1 MRSYKQFCG
10 LARALDVIGERWTL
24 LIVRELLD
32 GPKGYNDL
40 LSGLPGMATNLLA
53 DRLRSLTDAGV
64 LERHPDRRYE
74 LTAWGYE
81 LRDAVYA
88 LGRWAGPLMARPRGD
103 DHFQTPWLH
112 HMVIA
117 RFDGRDPKRS
127 DLTVELSTDDDVFTL
142 ESRAGRVQLTP
153 GRTRQPDVILTGPT
167 EPVVGVLLGR
177 ITPDRARQS
186 GVTIRGPAHKLSGLR
201 PRGEHPELNAA
212 GRR

>member
-112 HMVIA
+112 HMVIC
-117 RFDGRDPKRS
+117 
-127 DLTVELSTDDDVFTL
+127 TL
-142 ESRAGRVQLTP
+142 R
-153 GRTRQPDVILTGPT
+153 
-167 EPVVGVLLGR
+167 
-177 ITPDRARQS
+177 
-186 GVTIRGPAHKLSGLR
+186 R
-201 PRGEHPELNAA
+201 PRPKTERSH
-212 GRR
+212 RRTLHRR